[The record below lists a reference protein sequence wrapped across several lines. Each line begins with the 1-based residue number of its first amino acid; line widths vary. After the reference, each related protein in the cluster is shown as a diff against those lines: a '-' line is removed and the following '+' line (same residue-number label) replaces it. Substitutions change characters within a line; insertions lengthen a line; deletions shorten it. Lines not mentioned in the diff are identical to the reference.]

1 MTELQRPARRPRVQR
16 TQMSRKRNNRR
27 AVNGLLLLDK
37 PAGMSSN
44 EALQQVKRLFNA
56 QKAGHT
62 GSLDP
67 LATGMLPICLGEAT
81 KISGF
86 LLDADKRYRMT
97 CKLGI
102 KTATGDAEGEI
113 LQQRPVPRLDP
124 DQLESALVGFRGEI
138 QQIPP
143 MYSALKHQGERLYKL
158 ARQGQEVER
167 APRTVMIHEL
177 TVLRQGDD
185 EIDLEVAC
193 SKGTYVRA
201 LAEDLGE
208 ALGCGAH
215 VSALRRLAV
224 GPYRDP
230 EAMITL
236 EELRHLG
243 EDGYAAL
250 DHRLLAVES
259 ALYDWPQL
267 RLSADSAFYLRQG
280 QAVLVPKAPTSGLV
294 RLYDQHEQFLGVG
307 EIQDDGKVAPRRLFH
322 LPRAAT
328 G

>member
-1 MTELQRPARRPRVQR
+1 
-16 TQMSRKRNNRR
+16 MSRKRNNRR

-37 PAGMSSN
+37 PSGMSSN

-56 QKAGHT
+56 RKAGHT

-67 LATGMLPICLGEAT
+67 LATGMLPVCLGEAT
-81 KISGF
+81 KVSGF

-102 KTATGDAEGEI
+102 KTATGDAEGEA
-113 LQQRPVPRLDP
+113 LETRPVP
-124 DQLESALVGFRGEI
+124 ALTAAAVEAVLAGFRGQI

-143 MYSALKHQGERLYKL
+143 MYSALKHRGERLYKL

-167 APRTVMIHEL
+167 APRTVVIHEL
-177 TVLRQGDD
+177 TLLRQAGD
-185 EIDLEVAC
+185 ELDLEVAC

-236 EELRHLG
+236 YTLRELA
-243 EDGYAAL
+243 EQGYHAL
-250 DHRLLAVES
+250 DQHLLAVES
-259 ALYDWPQL
+259 ALQDWPVV
-267 RLSADSAFYLRQG
+267 RLSADSAFYVRQG
-280 QAVLVPKAPTSGLV
+280 QAVQVPKAPTSGWV
-294 RLYDQHEQFLGVG
+294 RLFDQHECFMGVG
-307 EIQDDGKVAPRRLFH
+307 EIQDDGKVAPRRMFH
-322 LPRAAT
+322 LPGAAA

>member
-1 MTELQRPARRPRVQR
+1 
-16 TQMSRKRNNRR
+16 MSRKRNNRR

-37 PAGMSSN
+37 PSGMSSN

-67 LATGMLPICLGEAT
+67 LATGMLPVCLGEAT
-81 KISGF
+81 KVSGF

-97 CKLGI
+97 CKLGV
-102 KTATGDAEGEI
+102 KTATGDAEGEV
-113 LQQRPVPRLDP
+113 LEVRPVPRL
-124 DQLESALVGFRGEI
+124 ESAELERVLARFRGEI

-167 APRTVMIHEL
+167 APRTVLIHEL
-177 TVLRQGDD
+177 TLLRQSED
-185 EIDLEVAC
+185 ELELEVAC

-230 EAMITL
+230 EAMVTL
-236 EELRHLG
+236 DELRHLAT
-243 EDGYAAL
+243 DGYAAL
-250 DHRLLAVES
+250 DQHLLAVES
-259 ALYDWPQL
+259 ALGNWPEV

-280 QAVLVPKAPTSGLV
+280 QAVLVPKAPTSGWV
-294 RLYDQHEQFLGVG
+294 RLFDQHGRFLGVG

-322 LPRAAT
+322 LPAAAAS
-328 G
+328 